1 MADRWSLRED
11 YIVCKFAY
19 EHVWENISIELF
31 DCLMS
36 QLDEA
41 GFSLRSNTAVN
52 KRVRD
57 YQLLFNGCE
66 LSHVSQQ
73 VRLVYQSY
81 LGKVNNPDL
90 NKSIKSYI
98 AETYDPCA
106 PISGEPLSSKGFSV
120 DEYTGNNNLSDYK
133 YIMDLNL
140 TFPMVLQKFI
150 DQKGFKKHK
159 EIYDKIYMKADT
171 FSSILRGKYSVV
183 KKENVLRL
191 CIGLNLT
198 LDEAEEFMES
208 AGYLFSRAI
217 ITDVVIK
224 AFLSNRCYD
233 TFAIDNEL
241 YENKAPSLFG
251 LA

>member
-19 EHVWENISIELF
+19 EHAWEKISIELL

-41 GFSLRSNTAVN
+41 GFSSRSNTAVN

-81 LGKVNNPDL
+81 LDKVNNPDL

-98 AETYDPCA
+98 SETYDPSA
-106 PISGEPLSSKGFSV
+106 TATEDSLNSKGFSV

-133 YIMDLNL
+133 YIMDFNL

-150 DQKGFKKHK
+150 DKKGFKKHK
-159 EIYDKIYMKADT
+159 EIYDKIDMKADT
-171 FSSILRGKYSVV
+171 FSSILRGKYPVV

-224 AFLSNRCYD
+224 AFLINRCYD
-233 TFAIDNEL
+233 TFAIDSEL
-241 YENKAPSLFG
+241 YENKVPTLFG

>member
-19 EHVWENISIELF
+19 EHTWENISIELF

-52 KRVRD
+52 KRVRE

-98 AETYDPCA
+98 AETYDPCV

-171 FSSILRGKYSVV
+171 FSSILRGKYGQV
-183 KKENVLRL
+183 KRENVFRL
-191 CIGLNLT
+191 CIGLKLSI
-198 LDEAEEFMES
+198 DEANELMKS
-208 AGYLFSRAI
+208 AGLCFMDGEMLDI
-217 ITDVVIK
+217 VVK
-224 AFLSNRCYD
+224 ANIVNQCYD
-233 TFAIDNEL
+233 TFYIDSEL
-241 YENKAPSLFG
+241 CENNTPTLFA